1 MKHIISSYKIKLV
14 KEKSKKYECDN
25 IISSPMSIDIVA
37 REVLEVDT
45 ECEEVCIVLALD
57 TKNKIIGTF
66 EISRGSINCS
76 IIHPREIFKRLILLN
91 ANRFVFLHNHP
102 SGNVE
107 PSFED
112 INISEQ
118 LKKCGELIGIELVDS
133 CIIGNEILSL
143 KQEEMI

>member
-1 MKHIISSYKIKLV
+1 MKHIISKYKIKLV
-14 KEKSKKYECDN
+14 KEEGARYECEN
-25 IISSPMSIDIVA
+25 TITSPDDIEKIA
-37 REVLEVDT
+37 RKVLEMDR

-91 ANRFVFLHNHP
+91 ANGFVFLHNHP

-112 INISEQ
+112 INISER
-118 LKKCGELIGIELVDS
+118 LKECGKLIGIELVDS
-133 CIIGNEILSL
+133 CIISDNFLSM
-143 KQEEMI
+143 KQEGII

>member
-37 REVLEVDT
+37 REVLEMDT

-91 ANRFVFLHNHP
+91 ANGFVFLHNHP

-118 LKKCGELIGIELVDS
+118 LKEYGKLIGIELVDS

-143 KQEEMI
+143 KQ

>member
-91 ANRFVFLHNHP
+91 ANGFVFLHNHP

-112 INISEQ
+112 INISER
-118 LKKCGELIGIELVDS
+118 LKECGKLIGIELVDFERPDFTGKVKKR
-133 CIIGNEILSL
+133 I
-143 KQEEMI
+143 